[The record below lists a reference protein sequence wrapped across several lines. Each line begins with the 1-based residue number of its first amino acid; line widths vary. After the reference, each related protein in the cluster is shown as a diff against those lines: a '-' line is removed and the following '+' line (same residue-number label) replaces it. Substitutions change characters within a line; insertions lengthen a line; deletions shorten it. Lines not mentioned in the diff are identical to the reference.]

1 MKKLQYLLVFLCLA
15 TAFYQCKAQ
24 NDRVKG
30 WQQDIDFLLA
40 EIKKQHYVYK
50 NKVLPQPLTT
60 QLENLK
66 KQVAEYSDERMLIEL
81 QRAMYHLG
89 DGHSYV
95 LPFGANVAPIHFL
108 PLHFYEFSDGMFVI
122 DANDTY
128 QHLIGLKIKKI
139 GKTTTEKLMHGMQ
152 SFISQDNIMGAK
164 WIGPFFLRFRGL
176 LEAYNLPKNSA
187 DIELQFENINGKT
200 VREKVAFI
208 PVPRQ
213 RGIPKLVTPKA
224 HVPLYLS
231 NVQANFWLKDL
242 PDKKVLYWQFNQ
254 VFDNDNETIST
265 FSKRLDSQLVV
276 RQPRLLVVDVR
287 HNNGGN
293 GDLTP
298 PLIAVL
304 KKFEQNQKGKIVVIT
319 GRNTFSAAQIF
330 ITKVDKETNALFA
343 GEPSSSSPN
352 FVGEENG
359 IILPYSKAIVSIS
372 NRYHENNKGD
382 NRAWIEPILPV
393 SLSSKDYFEGKDPI
407 LEAIFR
413 EYLKSN

>member
-1 MKKLQYLLVFLCLA
+1 MKKLLYVLIFLCSTTLSC
-15 TAFYQCKAQ
+15 QCNAQ
-24 NDRVKG
+24 SDRVKN
-30 WQQDIDFLLA
+30 WHQDIDFLLT

-50 NKVLPQPLTT
+50 NSALPQALTQ

-66 KQVAEYSDERMLIEL
+66 QHTAEYSDERMLIEL

-95 LPFGANVAPIHFL
+95 LPFGATVAPIHFL

-122 DANDTY
+122 DANNEY
-128 QHLIGLKIKKI
+128 QHLIGLKVKKI
-139 GKTTTEKLMHGMQ
+139 GNTTPQKLMHDMEH
-152 SFISQDNIMGAK
+152 FISQDNTMGAK

-176 LEAYNLPKNSA
+176 LEAYKLPKNSP
-187 DIELQFENINGKT
+187 DIELQFENKTGKMIN
-200 VREKVAFI
+200 EKITFV

-213 RGIPKLVTPKA
+213 RGIPKLVAPKTN
-224 HVPLYLS
+224 VPLYLS
-231 NVQANFWLKDL
+231 NVHTNFWLKDI
-242 PDKKVLYWQFNQ
+242 PQKKTLYWQFNQ
-254 VFDNDNETIST
+254 VFGSDNESIYT
-265 FSKRLDSQLVV
+265 FSKRFDSQLIA
-276 RQPRLLVVDVR
+276 QKPRLLIVDVR

-298 PLIAVL
+298 PLIAIL
-304 KKFEQNQKGKIVVIT
+304 KKYEKSQQGKIVVIT

-330 ITKVDKETNALFA
+330 ITRVDKETNALFV

-359 IILPYSKAIVSIS
+359 VILPYSNAIVSIS

-382 NRAWIEPILPV
+382 SRKWIEPNLPV
-393 SLSSKDYFEGKDPI
+393 FLSSKDYFEGKDPV
-407 LEAIFR
+407 LEAIFK
-413 EYLKSN
+413 EYQK